1 MKLWIERNAWGWLG
15 GSQTLPGSRRFN
27 YGANQRRT
35 SRSNFS
41 NWRPNSA
48 NWGCK
53 KSLAETLPSWT
64 KCTHLPFS
72 LSLYHLFILSP
83 SDLIWVLCA
92 GGPHFRHDLRK
103 SIARVLTVI
112 NANQRAQLRIF
123 YKKKKYAP
131 LDLRPKAT
139 RAIRRR
145 LSKHES
151 SKVTEKQRKK
161 TTHFPQRKYA
171 VKVWIFTCL

>member
-1 MKLWIERNAWGWLG
+1 MQSQHIILRQDGKKIMKLWIERNAWGWLG

-41 NWRPNSA
+41 NWRLNSA

-72 LSLYHLFILSP
+72 LSLSLSP
-83 SDLIWVLCA
+83 SSLHSEPEWSNLGVVCR
-92 GGPHFRHDLRK
+92 GGPILDTTFVNPSLAC
-103 SIARVLTVI
+103 SQSSTPISARSCASST
-112 NANQRAQLRIF
+112 
-123 YKKKKYAP
+123 
-131 LDLRPKAT
+131 
-139 RAIRRR
+139 RRR
-145 LSKHES
+145 NTL
-151 SKVTEKQRKK
+151 
-161 TTHFPQRKYA
+161 
-171 VKVWIFTCL
+171 L